1 MGANLCGFLKFSGL
15 WGFHVIS
22 CIHLTYTCTNIRK
35 YDIKTLTYL
44 FMEDVYSWM
53 RSTHEFQEI
62 EAPQNL
68 MISQ

>member
-1 MGANLCGFLKFSGL
+1 MGANLCGFLKRFVG
-15 WGFHVIS
+15 IS
-22 CIHLTYTCTNIRK
+22 CNFMYSLNICTNIRK

-53 RSTHEFQEI
+53 RSTNEFPEI

>member
-1 MGANLCGFLKFSGL
+1 MDSLNSQVCGDFMYSLN
-15 WGFHVIS
+15 I
-22 CIHLTYTCTNIRK
+22 CTNIRK

-53 RSTHEFQEI
+53 RSTHEFPEI

>member
-1 MGANLCGFLKFSGL
+1 MYSLN
-15 WGFHVIS
+15 I
-22 CIHLTYTCTNIRK
+22 CTNIRK

-53 RSTHEFQEI
+53 RSTHEFPEI

-68 MISQ
+68 MISQFLKRPKPPDLYMKIRF